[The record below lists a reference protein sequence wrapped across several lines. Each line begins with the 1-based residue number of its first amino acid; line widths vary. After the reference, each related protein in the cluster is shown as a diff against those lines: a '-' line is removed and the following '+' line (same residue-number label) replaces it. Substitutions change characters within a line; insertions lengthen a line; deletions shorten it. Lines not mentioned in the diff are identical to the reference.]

1 MGKSLGKQSIMVQ
14 RLKVKDLDLNKKL
27 SQSVRD
33 KEGGISADVAKCV
46 PVVLQVVK
54 KPCKN

>member
-1 MGKSLGKQSIMVQ
+1 MGKSLGKQSIIVQ

-33 KEGGISADVAKCV
+33 KEGGICRCGQMCASG
-46 PVVLQVVK
+46 PLGS
-54 KPCKN
+54 KNTL